1 MSRFLKLFR
10 SQLLNCLYFII
21 TFFFP
26 QKGKFYSGLQ
36 RWTTVTHN
44 RGAFENDEIK

>member
-21 TFFFP
+21 TFFFLKKVSFI
-26 QKGKFYSGLQ
+26 QAYKGGQ
-36 RWTTVTHN
+36 
-44 RGAFENDEIK
+44 